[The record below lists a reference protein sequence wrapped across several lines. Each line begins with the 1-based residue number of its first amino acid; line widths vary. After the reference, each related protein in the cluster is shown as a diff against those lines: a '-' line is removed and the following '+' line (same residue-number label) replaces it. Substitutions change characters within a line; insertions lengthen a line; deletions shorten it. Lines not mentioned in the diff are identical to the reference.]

1 MLEKYASAI
10 NKIRRIDDLKDEL
23 RALKGEDGKLSSSAM
38 VYRKKNDWREKA
50 GNDDAISRIN
60 ERRTTVSKREALVKA
75 EIKSLRNEVYD
86 LLSECFAEAKSEE
99 HRAKVREACIY
110 ASDGRYVISEVGKTP
125 SSFGKCIIVGKRYTS
140 DESKDGRVEKLVR
153 GGIKNTSGR
162 FLIFPEVVVYAY
174 DKYKTE
180 GEYVATYEKF
190 SRGGKIV
197 AETPIKEIKK
207 IEDFTFDETSEEYPT
222 ANPGSYEAADSTEGY
237 DYGASDEK
245 TEYDYNAEPV
255 TEKAAEEIREE
266 TEPQTSKPETK
277 KTESAVAPTQK
288 ADDRTNETF
297 EAVKEKFVNR
307 SSLVALLLAVVWA
320 GFFLWATL
328 IGVDKNTFWE
338 TPLKFAVVYFG
349 IAMVSAIA
357 AKGKNEVFALFSL
370 YGGALS
376 AFCLAASRNPLVAL
390 PLPVAMFVGGLIS
403 TFISASAKNKSANAD
418 TVVLL
423 EKVAFGVWAAFL
435 ARSLFGQIG
444 FDLFYICSASAVGAI
459 AILCAALLF
468 KAKDPAAKRALKGYA
483 IGAAAYALVV
493 SFAFRVEI
501 CVIIAVVAC
510 ALIAAV
516 EVLFGNDDV

>member
-222 ANPGSYEAADSTEGY
+222 ANPGSYEAADSTESY

-245 TEYDYNAEPV
+245 TEYDYNAEPAMETTDV
-255 TEKAAEEIREE
+255 KPDATE
-266 TEPQTSKPETK
+266 PETK
-277 KTESAVAPTQK
+277 KSEPIVAPTQK
-288 ADDRTNETF
+288 ADDRTNETL

-307 SSLVALLLAVVWA
+307 SSLVALLFAVVWA

-423 EKVAFGVWAAFL
+423 EKVSFGVWAAFL

-444 FDLFYICSASAVGAI
+444 FDLFYVCSASAVGAI

>member
-1 MLEKYASAI
+1 MLEKYALAI

-23 RALKGEDGKLSSSAM
+23 RSLKGEDGKLSSSAM

-207 IEDFTFDETSEEYPT
+207 IEDFTFDEPPEEYRT
-222 ANPGSYEAADSTEGY
+222 ANSDGFYEEAEPTENY
-237 DYGASDEK
+237 DYGASGEK
-245 TEYDYNAEPV
+245 TEYDYNAKPAMETTDVKPDA
-255 TEKAAEEIREE
+255 TE
-266 TEPQTSKPETK
+266 PETK
-277 KTESAVAPTQK
+277 KSEPIVAPTQK
-288 ADDRTNETF
+288 ADDRTNETL

-307 SSLVALLLAVVWA
+307 SSLVALLFAVVWA

-328 IGVDKNTFWE
+328 IGVDKETFWE

-444 FDLFYICSASAVGAI
+444 FDLFYVCSASAVGAI

>member
-1 MLEKYASAI
+1 MLEKYALAI

-23 RALKGEDGKLSSSAM
+23 RSLKGEDGKLSSSAM

-125 SSFGKCIIVGKRYTS
+125 SSFGKCVIVGKRYTS

-153 GGIKNTSGR
+153 GGVKNTSGR

-207 IEDFTFDETSEEYPT
+207 IEDFTFDEPPEEYRAANSEGFYEEAEPT
-222 ANPGSYEAADSTEGY
+222 ENY
-237 DYGASDEK
+237 DYGASGEK
-245 TEYDYNAEPV
+245 TEYDYNAKPAMETTDVKPDA
-255 TEKAAEEIREE
+255 TE
-266 TEPQTSKPETK
+266 PETK
-277 KTESAVAPTQK
+277 KSEPIVAPTQK
-288 ADDRTNETF
+288 ADDRTNETL

-307 SSLVALLLAVVWA
+307 SSLVALLFAVVWA

-328 IGVDKNTFWE
+328 IGVDKETFWE
-338 TPLKFAVVYFG
+338 TPVKFAVVYFG
-349 IAMVSAIA
+349 IVVASTIA

-376 AFCLAASRNPLVAL
+376 AFCLAASKNPLVAL

-403 TFISASAKNKSANAD
+403 TFISATAKNKAANAD
-418 TVVLL
+418 TVALL
-423 EKVAFGVWAAFL
+423 EKVAFGVWAALL
-435 ARSLFGQIG
+435 ARSLFGQDG
-444 FDLFYICSASAVGAI
+444 FGLFYACADSAVGAI
-459 AILCAALLF
+459 AVSCAALLF
-468 KAKDPAAKRALKGYA
+468 KAKDPAAKRALKSYS
-483 IGAAAYALVV
+483 IGAAAYALVAA
-493 SFAFRVEI
+493 FAFGAEI
-501 CVIIAVVAC
+501 CVIIAVGAC

-516 EVLFGNDDV
+516 AVLSGNDDV